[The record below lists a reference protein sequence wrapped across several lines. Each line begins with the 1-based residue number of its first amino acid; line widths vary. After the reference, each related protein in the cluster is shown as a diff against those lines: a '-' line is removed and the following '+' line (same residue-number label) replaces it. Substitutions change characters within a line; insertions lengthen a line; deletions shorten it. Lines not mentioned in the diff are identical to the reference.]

1 MEEILAVSLL
11 RNAAQ
16 LRDTERLT
24 GSRCHFGALAAIRSD
39 RWMEERKGVS
49 AFSKRASVHYES

>member
-39 RWMEERKGVS
+39 RWVEERK
-49 AFSKRASVHYES
+49 E